1 MTAKLTI
8 FALSSG
14 APPAGIAVIRVS
26 GPAAFAAV
34 TALAGTLP
42 PARTARL
49 RSLRDGTGALL
60 DRALILRV
68 PAPASATG
76 EDLVEL
82 HCHGGRAVVA
92 AVLAALGRQPDVR
105 PAQPGE
111 FTRRALGNG
120 RIDLAE
126 ARGLA
131 DLLSAETERQRV
143 AAISAAEGV
152 VSRQVRAWLTRLSA
166 LAARVEAQLDFADE
180 DDVAM
185 DEAALIAVIDGMRA
199 LSDEWRSVI
208 AEPPVERLRD
218 GLLVVLAGPPNSGK
232 STLINLLSQRDVAI
246 VSDIAVTTRDR
257 IEVPLVRDGLAY
269 RLTDTA
275 GLTDAADPIER
286 IGVTR
291 AGKAIEEADILL
303 WLGDHAPPR
312 ADAIRVHARAD
323 QPGRVDMPAGRDVA
337 VRQDQSATISVL
349 WSIIHARAEALVPRI
364 DAVSFRAQER
374 GALQQALAA
383 IARPEDDPVLIAEQ
397 LRVASR
403 LLATILGIDATEAM
417 LDALFGQF
425 CIGK

>member
-1 MTAKLTI
+1 MTSNLTI

-26 GPAAFAAV
+26 GPAAFAAL

-49 RSLRDGTGALL
+49 RSLRDDKGALL
-60 DRALILRV
+60 DRALILCF
-68 PAPASATG
+68 PGPASATG

-92 AVLAALGRQPDVR
+92 AVLAALGRQSNVR

-111 FTRRALGNG
+111 FTRRALSNG

-180 DDVAM
+180 DDVAG
-185 DEAALIAVIDGMRA
+185 DDVALVAVIDGMRTLA
-199 LSDEWRSVI
+199 DEWRSVI

-246 VSDIAVTTRDR
+246 VSDIAGTTRDR
-257 IEVPLVRDGLAY
+257 IEVALVRDGLAY

-275 GLTDAADPIER
+275 GLTETVDPIER

-291 AGKAIEEADILL
+291 AGDAIEQADILL
-303 WLGDHAPPR
+303 WLGDDAPPR
-312 ADAIRVHARAD
+312 ADAVRVHARAD
-323 QPGRVDMPAGRDVA
+323 QAGRVEMPADRDVA
-337 VRQDQSATISVL
+337 VRQDQPTTIGSL
-349 WSIIHARAEALVPRI
+349 WSIIHARADALVPRI
-364 DAVSFRAQER
+364 DAISFRAQER
-374 GALQQALAA
+374 AALQQAFEA
-383 IARPEDDPVLIAEQ
+383 IATPEDDPVLVAEQ

-403 LLATILGIDATEAM
+403 LLATILGVDATEAM
-417 LDALFGQF
+417 LDSLFGQF
-425 CIGK
+425 CVGK